1 MSQVISKIKVLT
13 SPFPTANVSTGG
25 VKVSVNPGNTQRVKS
40 FNYLPNSTDISIAD
54 AVDVEILNSANN
66 NSVLTYD
73 STIQKFVVQNI
84 PRLNGGTF

>member
-1 MSQVISKIKVLT
+1 MSQVINT
-13 SPFPTANVSTGG
+13 
-25 VKVSVNPGNTQRVKS
+25 VKVSVNPGNTQRVKT
-40 FNYLPNSTDISIAD
+40 FNYLPSPTDVVISQAT
-54 AVDVEILNSANN
+54 DVEILNAANN

>member
-1 MSQVISKIKVLT
+1 MSQVINT
-13 SPFPTANVSTGG
+13 

-40 FNYLPNSTDISIAD
+40 FNYLPNPTDVVIAN
-54 AVDVEILNSANN
+54 AVDVEILNAANN

-73 STIQKFVVQNI
+73 SRVQKFVVQNI